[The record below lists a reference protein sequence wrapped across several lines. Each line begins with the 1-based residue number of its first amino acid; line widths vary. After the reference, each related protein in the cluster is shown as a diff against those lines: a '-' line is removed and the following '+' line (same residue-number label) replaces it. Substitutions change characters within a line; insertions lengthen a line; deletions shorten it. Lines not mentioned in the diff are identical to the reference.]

1 MHDKHT
7 LEADS
12 ITAGVDTLHPPKR
25 RYRLKLDTLSD
36 VKREMTKV
44 YKESRSGIIEIVDAS
59 KLVWMLSAVGK
70 IIEVSDL
77 EKRVEA
83 LESKR

>member
-12 ITAGVDTLHPPKR
+12 ITAGVDALPPRKQ
-25 RYRLKLDTLSD
+25 RYRLKLNTLSD

>member
-12 ITAGVDTLHPPKR
+12 ITAGVETLPPRKQ
-25 RYRLKLDTLSD
+25 RYRLKLDSLSD
-36 VKREMTKV
+36 VKGEMTKV